1 MIMLIS
7 IILIS
12 VSIMA
17 IAFGYNMTLQ
27 GYSRHKL
34 LSGISV
40 RNQQHQN
47 QIIGEKIMWC
57 GFTVLIVVTAL
68 SVILCLVVPVR
79 YEYGTYKE
87 VDVFHAQ
94 NHTIVMADEESY
106 EIDHD
111 TYYWID
117 DDYPGIFFQ
126 KEFST
131 FGLKIRTSFKIVDIE
146 GELYEEWEEDEGEL

>member
-1 MIMLIS
+1 MVMLIS
-7 IILIS
+7 IIIIS

-94 NHTIVMADEESY
+94 GHSFVMADGESY

-111 TYYWID
+111 TYYWINN
-117 DDYPGIFFQ
+117 DYPGIFFE
-126 KEFST
+126 KKFST
-131 FGLKIRTSFKIVDIE
+131 FGLNLGTVFQIVDIE
-146 GELYEEWEEDEGEL
+146 EDEGGL